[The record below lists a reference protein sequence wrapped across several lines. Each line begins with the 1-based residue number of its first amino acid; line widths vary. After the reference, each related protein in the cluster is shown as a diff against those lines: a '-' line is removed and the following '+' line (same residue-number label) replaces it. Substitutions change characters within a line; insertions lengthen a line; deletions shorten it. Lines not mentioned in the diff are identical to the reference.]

1 MAKKNTGPKRQGR
14 HTGVHIDRK
23 PKMFYYVDAVGIVR
37 EKPRKEKGPGRSTG
51 KVVHRRIP
59 GSLVYVDGRGDVRE
73 LERQRKR

>member
-23 PKMFYYVDAVGIVR
+23 PGMFYYADKVGLIR
-37 EKPRKEKGPGRSTG
+37 EKPRRQKGPGRPTG
-51 KVVHRRIP
+51 KHVQRRIP
-59 GSLVYVDGRGDVRE
+59 GSLVYIDGHGDVRE